1 MRASVTET
9 ACGSGG
15 EVRPGSRHV
24 PVASRF
30 YSSAQVIG
38 ALALSLAFFA
48 PPTRAQLPTAIGW
61 TALPTATSLAGS
73 GECPPNNFGGD
84 PYPFADNCAN
94 VIRTWNGAIADTI
107 ANRLIIWGG
116 GHDNYF
122 GNEIYSLNLLANPI
136 TLTRLK
142 DPTVPTNYANRANCV
157 DGIPPGS
164 PDFAPN
170 SRESYGGLAFIPSAN
185 RMMIF
190 DGSLACT
197 QGDGSSNTW
206 TIPLSNLSN
215 SSSWV
220 HEDLTL
226 AGTKPNA
233 DGNEPYGNVS
243 AYDSNSGLVF
253 VADSSAIYT
262 YNYATNTYTRITAA
276 KGFVTGIYLSG
287 AIDPTRKLFVLA
299 GACSGGNCA
308 SGNGVF
314 VADISN
320 PASTTQQNWTAATM
334 ADPNCAE
341 YLDGGVNPI
350 NSANPGI
357 TFDSVADDFVGW
369 PNQGNSVYIL
379 TPDPVNKRLT
389 CQKLTF
395 ANGPPNSAHANDKV
409 NTSYGTFGRFQYFP
423 ALDVFVLVND
433 WNIPAYILRLRNGAD
448 FTLSATPSTASVNQ
462 GGSTPYTV
470 SVGAVNG
477 FSGSVNLSVSG
488 LPAGATGTFNPTSV
502 GAGATSALT
511 IRAATSTPVG
521 NSTLTITGTNG
532 SLTHSATVTL
542 DVIAPPSFTLTAA
555 PTSASVKQ
563 GASANYGVSVGAV
576 NGFSGSVNLSV
587 SGLPAGATGTFN
599 PTSVGA
605 GATSTLTIRAAT
617 STPVGNSTL
626 TITGTSNALNASTS
640 ATLVVTSGSSSASIT
655 FVQGAYDVPQGSS
668 GSVAATFPS
677 PQTPGNLN
685 VVILGWNDTTA
696 IISSVTD
703 SAGNAYSLAS
713 GPTKQSTNATQL
725 MYYAKSILV
734 NNGKTNSV
742 TVTFNVPAAYP
753 DLRILEYAGA
763 DQTNPLDVA
772 AGASGTSSTAS
783 ASVTTTNAN
792 DQIVAGD
799 YIQSITPNGG
809 AGFTVRMITQPN
821 SDLVEDKGVTTTGTF
836 AAAAPLS
843 SSGYWVMNAAA
854 FRVASGPPDTQPP
867 TAPTNLSA
875 SAVNSTQINLSWTAS
890 TDNVGVTGYKV
901 EQCQGSTCSNFAQV
915 GTTSGST
922 TTYSATGLTAATS
935 YSYRVRATDAA
946 GNLSN
951 YSNTASATT
960 QTGPP
965 PSVAFVQG
973 AYNAPQ
979 GNTPSV
985 AATFTGA
992 QAAGDLNIV
1001 VIGWNDTTA
1010 TVKTVTDSKG
1020 NAYTLAAGPTQL
1032 SGIATQSIYYAKSI
1046 AGAAANANTVTVAF
1060 NGSAAYPDL
1069 RILEYSGAP
1078 ATNPIDAVGGASGTS
1093 ATASATLTT
1102 ATTNAND
1109 LILAADYIQTTTPG
1123 PGSGFTTRMI
1133 SQPDSDLVEDKNV
1146 TATGTY
1152 TGTAPQSGSGYWV
1165 MQVVAIK

>member
-1 MRASVTET
+1 MD
-9 ACGSGG
+9 
-15 EVRPGSRHV
+15 
-24 PVASRF
+24 
-30 YSSAQVIG
+30 Y
-38 ALALSLAFFA
+38 
-48 PPTRAQLPTAIGW
+48 
-61 TALPTATSLAGS
+61 
-73 GECPPNNFGGD
+73 
-84 PYPFADNCAN
+84 
-94 VIRTWNGAIADTI
+94 
-107 ANRLIIWGG
+107 RL
-116 GHDNYF
+116 N
-122 GNEIYSLNLLANPI
+122 
-136 TLTRLK
+136 
-142 DPTVPTNYANRANCV
+142 
-157 DGIPPGS
+157 
-164 PDFAPN
+164 
-170 SRESYGGLAFIPSAN
+170 
-185 RMMIF
+185 
-190 DGSLACT
+190 
-197 QGDGSSNTW
+197 
-206 TIPLSNLSN
+206 NLSN

-220 HEDLTL
+220 HEDPTLT
-226 AGTKPNA
+226 GTKPNA

-243 AYDSNSGLVF
+243 AYDPNSGLVF

-262 YNYATNTYTRITAA
+262 YKYATNTYTRITAP
-276 KGFVTGIYLSG
+276 KGFVTSIYLSG
-287 AIDPTRKLFVLA
+287 AIDPTRKLFVLV
-299 GACSGGNCA
+299 GACSGGNCT

-320 PASTTQQNWTAATM
+320 PASTTQQDWTSATM

-341 YLDGGVNPI
+341 FLDGGVNPI

-357 TFDSVADDFVGW
+357 TFDSVASDFVGW

-395 ANGPPNSAHANDKV
+395 ANGPPNSAHANDTA

-423 ALDVFVLVND
+423 SLDVFVLVND
-433 WNIPAYILRLRNGAD
+433 WNIPAYILRLRNGTD
-448 FTLSATPSTASVNQ
+448 FTLSATPSSASVNQ
-462 GGSTPYTV
+462 GGSTTYTVSVGAVNGFSGSVNLSVSGLPAGATGTFIPSSVGGGATSTLTVRAATTTPVGSPTLTITGTNGSLTHSATVTLDVMAPPSFTLTVAPSIASVTQGGSANYTV

-502 GAGATSALT
+502 GG
-511 IRAATSTPVG
+511 
-521 NSTLTITGTNG
+521 
-532 SLTHSATVTL
+532 
-542 DVIAPPSFTLTAA
+542 
-555 PTSASVKQ
+555 
-563 GASANYGVSVGAV
+563 
-576 NGFSGSVNLSV
+576 
-587 SGLPAGATGTFN
+587 
-599 PTSVGA
+599 
-605 GATSTLTIRAAT
+605 GATSTLTVRAAT
-617 STPVGNSTL
+617 STLAGSSTL

-655 FVQGAYDVPQGSS
+655 FVQGAYDVPQDSS
-668 GSVAATFPS
+668 GSVAATFPAL
-677 PQTPGNLN
+677 QTPGNLN
-685 VVILGWNDTTA
+685 VVIIGWNDTTA

-703 SAGNAYSLAS
+703 SAGNVYSLAS
-713 GPTKQSTNATQL
+713 GPTKQSGNATEL
-725 MYYAKSILV
+725 IYYAKSILV

-753 DLRILEYAGA
+753 DLRVLEYAGA

-772 AGASGTSSTAS
+772 TGASGTSSTAS
-783 ASVTTTNAN
+783 TSVTTTNGN

-799 YIQSITPNGG
+799 YIQSATPNGG

-821 SDLVEDKGVTTTGTF
+821 SDLVEDKSVTTTGTF

-875 SAVNSTQINLSWTAS
+875 SAVSSTQINLSWTAS

-901 EQCQGSTCSNFAQV
+901 EQCQGSACSNFAQV

-973 AYNAPQ
+973 TYNAPQ

-1165 MQVVAIK
+1165 MQVLAIK